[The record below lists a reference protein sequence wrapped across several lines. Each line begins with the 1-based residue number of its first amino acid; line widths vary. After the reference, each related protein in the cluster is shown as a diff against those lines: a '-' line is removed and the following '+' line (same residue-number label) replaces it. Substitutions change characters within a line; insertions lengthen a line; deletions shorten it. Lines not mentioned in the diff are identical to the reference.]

1 MRTIKELLQLI
12 LDNQQLFQC
21 GLCGWRYNLSAKDL
35 ITGEEDELL
44 HKYFQANKPEFK
56 FINNFYNPDKI
67 EKNSLF
73 FWKQNKIKP
82 RIKWLKEHINK
93 N

>member
-1 MRTIKELLQLI
+1 MIYYKSGDKLI
-12 LDNQQLFQC
+12 Q
-21 GLCGWRYNLSAKDL
+21 
-35 ITGEEDELL
+35 
-44 HKYFQANKPEFK
+44 
-56 FINNFYNPDKI
+56 YNPDKI